1 MLPDFLTLAVLGKPL
16 WAWGVFFLIVATLLV
31 LDLGV
36 LHRKDREMG
45 VRESLLMT
53 AFYVTVGLAF
63 SGHVW
68 VTIGPTAAVDYLT
81 GFVIEK
87 SLSLDNIFVIALIF
101 SAFAIPRA
109 LQHRVLF
116 WGILGVI
123 VLRGIMIV
131 AGAALVKEYHWVLY
145 LFAGFLVITG
155 IKMMFSGVED
165 PEEKKALPG
174 FVRHFRMT
182 HELDGHKF
190 FVRRPHPRTGK
201 LVWWLTPLA
210 GALVVVE
217 FTDLIFAVDSVPAI
231 FAITTDPYIVFT
243 SNIFAILGLRSLY
256 FALSAMIARFRYLK
270 YALAAVLIFIGSKI
284 FIVDF
289 LDMTKFPP
297 AISLGVT
304 VALIAAGVL
313 FSLWRT
319 RAEVAALPADPPRG

>member
-1 MLPDFLTLAVLGKPL
+1 MLPEFLTVAVLGKPF

-63 SGHVW
+63 SLHVW
-68 VTIGPTAAVDYLT
+68 ATIGPVEAVDYLT

-123 VLRGIMIV
+123 ILRGIMIV

-145 LFAGFLVITG
+145 LFAAFLVFTG

-165 PEEKKALPG
+165 PEEKKELPG

-190 FVRRPHPRTGK
+190 FVRRPHPKTGK

-210 GALVVVE
+210 GGLVVVE
-217 FTDLIFAVDSVPAI
+217 FTDLLFAVDSVPAM

-284 FIVDF
+284 FLVDF
-289 LDMTKFPP
+289 LDLTKFPP

-319 RAEVAALPADPPRG
+319 RREAVPAVAEPDRH

>member
-1 MLPDFLTLAVLGKPL
+1 MLPDLLTLAVLGKPL

-68 VTIGPTAAVDYLT
+68 VTVGPTEAVDYLT

-319 RAEVAALPADPPRG
+319 RTEVAVVPAEPPRG

>member
-68 VTIGPTAAVDYLT
+68 ATVGPTEAVDYLT

-319 RAEVAALPADPPRG
+319 RAEVAVVPADPPQG

>member
-1 MLPDFLTLAVLGKPL
+1 MLPEFLTFAVLGKPF
-16 WAWGVFFLIVATLLV
+16 WAWGVFFLVVAALLV

-68 VTIGPTAAVDYLT
+68 ATIGPVEAVDYLT

-123 VLRGIMIV
+123 ILRGIMIV

-145 LFAGFLVITG
+145 LFAAFLVITG

-190 FVRRPHPRTGK
+190 LVRRPHPRTGR

-210 GALVVVE
+210 GALIVVE

-284 FIVDF
+284 FLVDF
-289 LDMTKFPP
+289 LDLTKFPP

-319 RAEVAALPADPPRG
+319 RSEAR